1 MNQPNRKP
9 LEYGG
14 ILLAVYTS
22 LIVAFAEGTP
32 FPYLLTAPVAIFA
45 LVQLSRTTAW
55 RLPSAAG
62 FVLGLLA
69 FALAFTELM
78 TGTVE
83 ARLTVGAHLTVYLSC
98 IILVMRKGLVEFRWL
113 YALCVVQAAIGAVLL
128 GTVTYGIMLMV
139 FLLMA
144 LWNLSVVSM
153 VRSQERFQVDDDEDE
168 SAATVKGN
176 SLLQPSA
183 ATSAIQMEGNER
195 WLSKRFVGGVL
206 GIGFGSICFGFI
218 FFLLIPRFWIGS
230 RSWGGEGDDD
240 SSGITGFSEDVS
252 LGSYGT
258 MLQSNEV
265 VLEVRFFDPNNQ
277 PVRVSD
283 YASKLGQSEPL
294 FRGHTLD
301 IYKNGKWSTASKR
314 APDSEQLPDYDSSV
328 TYDVR
333 QEYRLRAVGSR
344 VLFAVR
350 PNVSDRPR
358 GGRALTGSRHL
369 LYDHHDSTLLA
380 SIKPSSRNVYRYE
393 IFTQRYSSSLRRWA
407 RSVHF
412 KISDSRLREQL
423 VQYLGQEIGLK
434 SRASSSTG
442 IQSSPGI
449 AKFNQERAD
458 KIVKHLRDSG
468 EFSYTLDIPQRQM
481 RDVDPV
487 IEFLTKTKTGHCE
500 YYATALVLL
509 LRADGI
515 PARLVG
521 GFKGGEINALTGFF
535 EVQQRHAHAWVEAFI
550 GGRWVTL
557 DATPSNARAD
567 AVDSV
572 AGFWRNWRNFKQFFR
587 FFWSTYI
594 LEMNYSQ
601 QSRSVYS
608 PLKDTAKDA
617 WNSLSQERKGT
628 AAGLSALKEFL
639 SDPSRWFSWQG
650 GLLSFGLLW
659 LLVSIVWA
667 VKRVW
672 RLFRTIGKEGLAL
685 VRSTRTVDFY
695 ERFRRLCESVGV
707 VRSPFQTQ
715 REFALDFAGKFPAG
729 SSNGYGPAEL
739 ATAFYSVR
747 FGDKEIPAEER
758 RSIDRC
764 LTELEATL
772 KTKPA

>member
-14 ILLAVYTS
+14 ILLALYTS
-22 LIVAFAEGTP
+22 FIVAFAEGTP
-32 FPYLLTAPVAIFA
+32 FPYLLTLPVAIFG
-45 LVQLSRTTAW
+45 LVQLSRKSAW
-55 RLPSAAG
+55 RLPAAAG
-62 FVLGLLA
+62 FILGLLA
-69 FALAFTELM
+69 FAMAFTELM

-128 GTVTYGIMLMV
+128 GTVTYGILLLI

-153 VRSQERFQVDDDEDE
+153 VRSQERFQVDTDEDD
-168 SAATVKGN
+168 SATPVQEH

-195 WLSKRFVGGVL
+195 WLSKRFVGSVL

-218 FFLLIPRFWIGS
+218 FFLLIPRYWIGS

-240 SSGITGFSEDVS
+240 SSGITGFSENVS

-265 VLEVRFFDPNNQ
+265 VLEVRFFDPRDR
-277 PVRVSD
+277 PVQVSE
-283 YASKLGQSEPL
+283 YASRLGQSEPF

-301 IYKNGKWSTASKR
+301 IYDNGKWSTDSKR
-314 APDSEQLPDYDSSV
+314 LQDADQLEDYDSSV

-333 QEYRLRAVGSR
+333 QEYRLRAIGSR

-350 PNVSDRPR
+350 PNVADKPR
-358 GGRALTGSRHL
+358 CGRALTGHRHL
-369 LYDHHDSTLLA
+369 LHDRHDSTLLA
-380 SIKPSSRNVYRYE
+380 SIQPRSRNVYRYE
-393 IFTQRYSSSLRRWA
+393 IFTQRYASQPGRGALR
-407 RSVHF
+407 VHRE
-412 KISDSRLREQL
+412 ISDGRLRDQL
-423 VQYLGQEIGLK
+423 EQYLREEVGLK
-434 SRASSSTG
+434 PREASNPGLRSS
-442 IQSSPGI
+442 
-449 AKFNQERAD
+449 KENEKRAD

-468 EFSYTLDIPQRQM
+468 EYSYTLNIPQREF

-487 IEFLTKTKTGHCE
+487 IEFLTKTRTGHCE

-521 GFKGGEINALTGFF
+521 GFKGGEVNALTGFF
-535 EVQQRHAHAWVEAFI
+535 EVQQRHAHAWVEAYI
-550 GGRWVTL
+550 GRRWITL
-557 DATPSNARAD
+557 DATPSNERAD

-594 LEMNYSQ
+594 LEMNYTQ
-601 QSRSVYS
+601 QNRSVYA

-672 RLFRTIGKEGLAL
+672 RLFRTIGKEGLAF

-715 REFALDFAGKFPAG
+715 REFALDFAGRFPAS

-739 ATAFYSVR
+739 ASAFYSVR

-764 LTELEATL
+764 LTELEASL
-772 KTKPA
+772 KSKPA